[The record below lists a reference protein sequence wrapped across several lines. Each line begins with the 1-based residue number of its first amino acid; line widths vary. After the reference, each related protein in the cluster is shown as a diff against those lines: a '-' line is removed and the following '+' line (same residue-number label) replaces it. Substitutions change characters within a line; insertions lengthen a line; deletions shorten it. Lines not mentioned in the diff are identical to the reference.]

1 MLKENNKM
9 IWTDVHDTLKSSVSS
24 VETKKSRS
32 MLGCNDGAAP
42 HAKFCILKSANY
54 KNDGIVW

>member
-24 VETKKSRS
+24 VETKKKQV
-32 MLGCNDGAAP
+32 D
-42 HAKFCILKSANY
+42 
-54 KNDGIVW
+54 VWM